1 MPQTKSYFHA
11 QNTRLTELEEMAVQ
25 LRQDVIKMLLAA
37 GSGHSAGS
45 LDLADIFSALY
56 FSVLNVDPKNPADP
70 DRDRLILSNGHT
82 CPILYATLAKKGFFD
97 KSLLKT
103 LRQFELP
110 LQGHPH
116 INSVP
121 GVDFTS
127 GPLGQGLSLAC
138 GMALSAKLN
147 AKSYRVYCITGDGE
161 LNEGAI
167 WESAMFAPAR
177 KLNNLTWIIDRNNI
191 QIDGHT
197 EEVMPLE
204 PLRDK
209 LEAFNWYVVEVNGHN
224 IEEILSACDLAKSIF
239 ERPTAI
245 IAHTIPGKGVAEM
258 EYKVEWHGKPP
269 SKELAQKA
277 LRELRTL
284 EGRIE
289 SE

>member
-11 QNTRLTELEEMAVQ
+11 QNTHLMELEEIAVQ

-56 FSVLNVDPKNPADP
+56 FRVLNVDPKNPTDP
-70 DRDRLILSNGHT
+70 DRDRLVLSNGHT
-82 CPILYATLAKKGFFD
+82 CPILYATLAKRGFFD
-97 KSLLKT
+97 ESLLKT
-103 LRQFELP
+103 LRQFGSP

-138 GMALSAKLN
+138 GMALSAKMDV
-147 AKSYRVYCITGDGE
+147 KSYRVYCITGDGE

-167 WESAMFAPAR
+167 WESAMFAPAH

-209 LEAFNWYVVEVNGHN
+209 LEAFNWYVVEINGHN
-224 IEEILSACDLAKSIF
+224 VEEILSACDMAKSVY

>member
-11 QNTRLTELEEMAVQ
+11 QNTYLVELEEIAVQ
-25 LRQDVIKMLLAA
+25 LRQDVIKMLLVA

-70 DRDRLILSNGHT
+70 NRDRLILSNGHT

-103 LRQFELP
+103 LRQFESP

-138 GMALSAKLN
+138 GMALSAKMD
-147 AKSYRVYCITGDGE
+147 AKPYRVYCITSDGE

-167 WESAMFAPAR
+167 WESAMFAPNH

-209 LEAFNWYVVEVNGHN
+209 LEAFNWYVVEINGHN

-269 SKELAQKA
+269 SKELAQQA

>member
-1 MPQTKSYFHA
+1 
-11 QNTRLTELEEMAVQ
+11 
-25 LRQDVIKMLLAA
+25 
-37 GSGHSAGS
+37 
-45 LDLADIFSALY
+45 
-56 FSVLNVDPKNPADP
+56 
-70 DRDRLILSNGHT
+70 LSNGHT
-82 CPILYATLAKKGFFD
+82 CPILYATLTKRGFFD

-103 LRQFELP
+103 LRQFESP

-116 INSVP
+116 INNCQLTQAVCCNSLLHEPSLCSGKLHTTPNGGGFTQGIITSVP

-138 GMALSAKLN
+138 GMALAAKLD
-147 AKSYRVYCITGDGE
+147 AKSCRVYCITGDGE
-161 LNEGAI
+161 LDEGAI
-167 WESAMFAPAR
+167 WESTMFAPAR

-209 LEAFNWYVVEVNGHN
+209 LEAFNWYVVEINGHN

>member
-11 QNTRLTELEEMAVQ
+11 QNTYLTELEEIAAQ

-56 FSVLNVDPKNPADP
+56 FSVLNVDPKNPTDP

-103 LRQFELP
+103 LRQFESP

-116 INSVP
+116 IASVP

-138 GMALSAKLN
+138 GMALAAKLD

-161 LNEGAI
+161 LDEGAI
-167 WESAMFAPAR
+167 WESAMFAPAH
-177 KLNNLTWIIDRNNI
+177 KLNNLTWIVDRNNI

-209 LEAFNWYVVEVNGHN
+209 LEAFNWYVVEINGHN

-245 IAHTIPGKGVAEM
+245 IAHTIPGKGVVEM

-284 EGRIE
+284 EGHIE